1 MTLAH
6 LTSLAFRPARVLLL
20 PLAGAL
26 ALGLAG
32 CKDSPKP
39 EQVTAPKAAAQAV
52 SVETLAAEGKGF
64 SVGSTMAART
74 VYVFFDPQCPHCA
87 ALWVAARP
95 LKSQARFVWMPV
107 SLINPTS
114 TTQGAALLAAAD
126 PVTAMDQ
133 HEASMAA
140 KQGGIMAKGDVEAQK
155 ARVMA
160 NTALMNRY
168 GFGSVPVIIGKHA
181 TTGELVVK
189 EGALPTPALA
199 NALGLQVPAGN

>member
-1 MTLAH
+1 MTLAR

-20 PLAGAL
+20 PVAAAL

-87 ALWVAARP
+87 ALWVAAKP

-114 TTQGAALLAAAD
+114 TTQGATLLAAAD
-126 PVTAMDQ
+126 PVMAMDQ

-155 ARVMA
+155 AQVMA

-168 GFGSVPVIIGKHA
+168 GFGSVPVIVGKHA